1 MEYSAMQIIKIL
13 IIVTSACILL
23 NACDTDRYANQSTLT
38 IAEAEN
44 PELRKALI
52 KKLNDLNFDYEITKD
67 GDIRF
72 PRKNQAEF
80 DSILAQVT
88 RETQASR
95 TQSP

>member
-1 MEYSAMQIIKIL
+1 MQIIKIL
-13 IIVTSACILL
+13 MIAISASILL
-23 NACDTDRYANQSTLT
+23 NACDTDRYANQPTLT
-38 IAEAEN
+38 VTEAEN

-52 KKLNDLNFDYEITKD
+52 EKLNDLNFDYEVTKD

-88 RETQASR
+88 RETQASQ
-95 TQSP
+95 TQNP